1 MTTLHIHDNVRIFPN
16 PYKFDPTRWQ
26 GPSPPFK
33 YIVPFG
39 RGIRQ
44 CVGMELAKAEFLTT
58 LANVFRRSGR
68 EMVLYE
74 TVYDVFN
81 PLPSRESNGL
91 MLLIE
96 PKEGAE

>member
-1 MTTLHIHDNVRIFPN
+1 
-16 PYKFDPTRWQ
+16 
-26 GPSPPFK
+26 
-33 YIVPFG
+33 
-39 RGIRQ
+39 
-44 CVGMELAKAEFLTT
+44 MELAKAEFLTT